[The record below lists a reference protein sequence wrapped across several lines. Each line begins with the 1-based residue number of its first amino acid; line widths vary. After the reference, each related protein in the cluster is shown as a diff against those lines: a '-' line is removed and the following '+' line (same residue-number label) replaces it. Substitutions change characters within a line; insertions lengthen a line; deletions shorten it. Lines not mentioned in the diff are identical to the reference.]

1 MTNADETPAQPT
13 ARTGGRC
20 SDQCPTIFGITGPL
34 CALPYGH
41 LGSHES
47 EHGTIWSFM
56 PGVDS
61 EPAVQPDVAPAQSDE
76 LVIEA
81 VTPANL
87 EATARATGGGYRSPD
102 IELPDAAPVADGN
115 AGGAG
120 VDVYRE
126 AAAAYVAK
134 SSLDEDDPK
143 LTECIYDLSRDDA
156 FRAAIDDARAPLLA
170 EVAAYERHIEELNA
184 RVVRECKRIAAER
197 DEAIRERDEYVE
209 SLRAQVIEQCGR
221 AEKAEKER
229 DEARAEVAAMTYD
242 EPDERPVT
250 FVDAGGQR
258 IAHSG
263 HHDDAEAIEMAR
275 HYWQLAV
282 EDGEIGAACLAAVD
296 AGQVAVTRE
305 TLVRDTDE
313 VEPVTDDGGAG

>member
-115 AGGAG
+115 AGGLGLAAI
-120 VDVYRE
+120 RE
-126 AAAAYVAK
+126 GIETANQGGWRFDGDDMASMDAARMVLEWYAPALLAEV
-134 SSLDEDDPK
+134 ER
-143 LTECIYDLSRDDA
+143 LTRANADLRESIGAR
-156 FRAAIDDARAPLLA
+156 AIDDA
-170 EVAAYERHIEELNA
+170 H
-184 RVVRECKRIAAER
+184 AER
-197 DEAIRERDEYVE
+197 DEMAEDLAEAIRERDELAHGMAAWVRE
-209 SLRAQVIEQCGR
+209 RMTPVIR
-221 AEKAEKER
+221 ER
-229 DEARAEVAAMTYD
+229 DEAQRQADVLKQQLDDRDADVAIAEQML
-242 EPDERPVT
+242 P
-250 FVDAGGQR
+250 AG
-258 IAHSG
+258 
-263 HHDDAEAIEMAR
+263 
-275 HYWQLAV
+275 V
-282 EDGEIGAACLAAVD
+282 EVLPPW
-296 AGQVAVTRE
+296 
-305 TLVRDTDE
+305 
-313 VEPVTDDGGAG
+313 EPVTDDGGAPDA